1 MKWRVTDGLHDPGAE
16 RVVGHGSSSGLR
28 SLPPKQVCLVQAH
41 DRYTPRRQEEARS
54 GEEAQTGGENLSC
67 LNIFPSCRKI
77 WILLHPSVALPL
89 AGPSR
94 RFKRVVETIQAQLL
108 STHDQPSV
116 QALAGGGTR
125 GGGAEGHF
133 RWPSAAGVCVTCE
146 ASAARLPGNQA
157 FPSLRRPRHG
167 GRGPPGVPKGTTG
180 PCVGGGGAPCHWRL
194 LSCVLE
200 EGDQPSCSAGDR
212 EVPDTQDSQC

>member
-1 MKWRVTDGLHDPGAE
+1 MKWRVTDGLHDPRAE

-41 DRYTPRRQEEARS
+41 DRYTPRR
-54 GEEAQTGGENLSC
+54 GEEAQMGRENLSC
-67 LNIFPSCRKI
+67 LNIFPSCWKI
-77 WILLHPSVALPL
+77 WILLHLSVALPL

-125 GGGAEGHF
+125 GGGAEG
-133 RWPSAAGVCVTCE
+133 A
-146 ASAARLPGNQA
+146 LPVA
-157 FPSLRRPRHG
+157 KCLRG
-167 GRGPPGVPKGTTG
+167 L
-180 PCVGGGGAPCHWRL
+180 CYL
-194 LSCVLE
+194 
-200 EGDQPSCSAGDR
+200 
-212 EVPDTQDSQC
+212 